1 MAKDKRDVEI
11 GLHRNLHLTHLVK
24 EKNMLINHEREKLI
38 NAIIYFNM

>member
-24 EKNMLINHEREKLI
+24 EKICSSTM
-38 NAIIYFNM
+38 NAKS

>member
-24 EKNMLINHEREKLI
+24 EKYAHQP
-38 NAIIYFNM
+38 